1 MVKVK
6 VDADTCI
13 GCGLCI
19 STLPDVFQ
27 FGDDGKSVVI
37 ADADEAQADEV
48 IASCP
53 VAAIS
58 KE

>member
-1 MVKVK
+1 MVKVT
-6 VDADTCI
+6 VDAEACI

-19 STLPDVFQ
+19 SSMPEVFE
-27 FGDDGKSVVI
+27 FNDEGKSVVI
-37 ADADEAQADEV
+37 ADADEGMIDDV

-58 KE
+58 R